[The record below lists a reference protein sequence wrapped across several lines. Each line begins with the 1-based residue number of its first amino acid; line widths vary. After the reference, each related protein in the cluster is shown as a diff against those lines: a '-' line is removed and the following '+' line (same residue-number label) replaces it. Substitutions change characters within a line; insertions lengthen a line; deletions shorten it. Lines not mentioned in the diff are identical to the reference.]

1 MVKVE
6 KFLRG
11 SQPHHHD
18 LIIVAIRLMYNQNCE
33 IGQICRNHLE
43 IHVSV
48 KAIILKLHFLRNGNK
63 SEALERR
70 ERIFIRAMCSD
81 SHADLVR
88 EGVDI

>member
-1 MVKVE
+1 MSE
-6 KFLRG
+6 SSR
-11 SQPHHHD
+11 
-18 LIIVAIRLMYNQNCE
+18 
-33 IGQICRNHLE
+33 E

-48 KAIILKLHFLRNGNK
+48 KAIILKLDFLRNGNK

-88 EGVDI
+88 EGVEI